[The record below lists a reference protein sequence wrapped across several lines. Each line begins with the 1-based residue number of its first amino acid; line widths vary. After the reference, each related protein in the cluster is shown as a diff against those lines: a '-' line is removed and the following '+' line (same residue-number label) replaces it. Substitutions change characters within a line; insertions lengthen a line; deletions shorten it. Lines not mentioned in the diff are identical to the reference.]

1 MHAQA
6 RGRADRVGPRLAQHW
21 WAWRAL
27 IGPLST
33 RYRVICPDIRGL
45 GWSEGPAR
53 GYGLHRLAEDLI
65 GLLDALGIE
74 RAQLLGHDWGTAVG
88 YQAGLNRPERFSRF
102 LALGGLTLW
111 SSAGAPPRLFL
122 RQWHIP
128 ALGLL
133 GHYATT
139 RLGISETRYGAGA
152 MPGGS
157 RARRS
162 RPTRS
167 PCVER
172 CPRTPLSSTTAPR
185 LRTLLAEERPEV
197 VLERMTAFF
206 GE

>member
-74 RAQLLGHDWGTAVG
+74 RAQLVGHDWGTAVG

-157 RARRS
+157 REEVETYTQPLRRAVS
-162 RPTRS
+162 ANATQQYYRS
-167 PCVER
+167 P
-172 CPRTPLSSTTAPR
+172 TADTSR
-185 LRTLLAEERPEV
+185 RGAAGSRS
-197 VLERMTAFF
+197 
-206 GE
+206 

>member
-1 MHAQA
+1 VSRRHP
-6 RGRADRVGPRLAQHW
+6 RGTPRLTRRLCPLARPRHSSRPS
-21 WAWRAL
+21 RASATGGRTSTGCGSTTRRRARASRSCWSTA
-27 IGPLST
+27 GPSTGGRGGRSSALS
-33 RYRVICPDIRGL
+33 
-45 GWSEGPAR
+45 
-53 GYGLHRLAEDLI
+53 RLA
-65 GLLDALGIE
+65 
-74 RAQLLGHDWGTAVG
+74 GHDWGTAVG